1 MGFPGMWELLVV
13 LAIVLVIFGPKRLK
27 TIGSDIGNA
36 IKGFRKAVSDEDKS
50 PPPVDP
56 DVIEG
61 KVGDN
66 QQSKQK
72 HDTNV

>member
-1 MGFPGMWELLVV
+1 MWELLIV

-50 PPPVDP
+50 PPPVDR

-61 KVGDN
+61 KVGEE